1 MFDMAINSPT
11 RTQSAVRVPAGPQVK
26 AAPKQTPNL
35 DVIDLSK
42 PPTPEQAER
51 LRNSG
56 ILGYGSVSAQKTVTE
71 FPLSHSASVIRF
83 TSDYQAEYFDLIH
96 RATVRTS
103 STGSG
108 VFFTGG
114 SAFAS
119 TTTQTA
125 VSWEDGSRFSAT
137 FHASAFQ
144 LKLSGCNS
152 YYTPPTLQEDGSW
165 SLAEYGPSSQFTIS
179 GYHSVLSAVLSAGGQ
194 ELLSRSETS
203 AVKVEAIIPS
213 GQRPAGAVD
222 MSDMLSQRGEL
233 LDQIDKYAGQL
244 HRGFDTHA

>member
-56 ILGYGSVSAQKTVTE
+56 ILGYG
-71 FPLSHSASVIRF
+71 
-83 TSDYQAEYFDLIH
+83 
-96 RATVRTS
+96 
-103 STGSG
+103 
-108 VFFTGG
+108 
-114 SAFAS
+114 
-119 TTTQTA
+119 
-125 VSWEDGSRFSAT
+125 
-137 FHASAFQ
+137 
-144 LKLSGCNS
+144 
-152 YYTPPTLQEDGSW
+152 
-165 SLAEYGPSSQFTIS
+165 
-179 GYHSVLSAVLSAGGQ
+179 
-194 ELLSRSETS
+194 
-203 AVKVEAIIPS
+203 
-213 GQRPAGAVD
+213 AVD